1 MFLYFY
7 IFLLFFIWI
16 RGNLTPRKAH
26 FVGSGEGV
34 KPRLYQALIKG
45 ARLDSNS
52 RPAVQ
57 ISNPLPSHYV
67 PWKYIFLLLLINATR
82 ARIYKELIE
91 NWKKAERSDHIKH
104 FLE

>member
-1 MFLYFY
+1 
-7 IFLLFFIWI
+7 
-16 RGNLTPRKAH
+16 
-26 FVGSGEGV
+26 VGSGEGV